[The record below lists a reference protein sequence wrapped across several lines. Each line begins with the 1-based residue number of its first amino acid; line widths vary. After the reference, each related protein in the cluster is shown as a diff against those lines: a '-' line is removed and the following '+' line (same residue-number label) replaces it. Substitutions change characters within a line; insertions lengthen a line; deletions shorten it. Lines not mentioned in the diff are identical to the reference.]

1 MSYLIQI
8 NEKSNTILHPDAV
21 KLFPGFNVLSADEI
35 LFIVLAY
42 DYCSPY
48 SGFIE
53 DDRIRRASMHVWTD
67 DTGSLILS
75 KQKIKNAI
83 EAYKGLQYNPKI
95 ELSKSYQKKIDDLTS
110 AMDGI
115 TSPDLIKKTLESI
128 NLLRK
133 SVRELEQEVLAVYED
148 EGKMVGGGER
158 SFLENMHKNR
168 ELYKKVIQKK

>member
-1 MSYLIQI
+1 MSYLIHI

-21 KLFPGFNVLSADEI
+21 KLFPGFNVLSQDEI

-48 SGFIE
+48 SGFTE
-53 DDRIRRASMHVWTD
+53 DDRLRKASLHVWSD
-67 DTGSLILS
+67 NRIELLS

-95 ELSKSYQKKIDDLTS
+95 ELNRAYQRKIDELILAMEGVIS
-110 AMDGI
+110 A
-115 TSPDLIKKTLESI
+115 DLIKKTMESI
-128 NLLRK
+128 KLLRT
-133 SVRELEQEVLAVYED
+133 SIRELEQEVLAVYEE

-168 ELYKKVIQKK
+168 DLYKKIVQKK

>member
-8 NEKSNTILHPDAV
+8 NEKLKSVIHPDAV

-35 LFIVLAY
+35 LFIVLVY

-48 SGFIE
+48 AAFTE
-53 DDRIRRASMHVWTD
+53 DERLRRASLHVWSD
-67 DTGSLILS
+67 NNVDLIQ

-95 ELSKSYQKKIDDLTS
+95 ELSKAYQRKIDQLTAGLEDLT
-110 AMDGI
+110 A
-115 TSPDLIKKTLESI
+115 PDQIKKTLDSI
-128 NLLRK
+128 NLLRA
-133 SVRELEQEVLAVYED
+133 SVRELEQEVLAVYEE

-168 ELYKKVIQKK
+168 ELYKKVTQKK

>member
-1 MSYLIQI
+1 MSYLISI
-8 NEKSNTILHPDAV
+8 NEKANTILHPDAV
-21 KLFPGFNVLSADEI
+21 KLFPGFNVLSQEEI

-48 SGFIE
+48 SGFVE
-53 DDRIRRASMHVWTD
+53 ADRIRRSSMHVWTD
-67 DTGSLILS
+67 DTGSLILP
-75 KQKIKNAI
+75 KQKIKNAV

-95 ELSKSYQKKIDDLTS
+95 ELAKAYQRKIEELTGDIEGVGG
-110 AMDGI
+110 AD
-115 TSPDLIKKTLESI
+115 IKKTLDSI

-133 SVRELEQEVLAVYED
+133 SIRELEQEVLAVYEE

-168 ELYKKVIQKK
+168 DLYKKVIQKR

>member
-1 MSYLIQI
+1 MSYLIHI
-8 NEKSNTILHPDAV
+8 NEKSNTLLHPDAV
-21 KLFPGFNVLSADEI
+21 KLFPGFNVLSNEEV

-42 DYCSPY
+42 DYCSPFA
-48 SGFIE
+48 GFTE
-53 DDRIRRASMHVWTD
+53 DERLRRASLHIWAD
-67 DTGSLILS
+67 NKLDLIG

-95 ELSKSYQKKIDDLTS
+95 ELSRSYQKKIDELNG
-110 AMDGI
+110 AMAGV
-115 TSPDLIKKTLESI
+115 TSPDLIKKTIESI

-133 SVRELEQEVLAVYED
+133 SIRELEQEVLSVYEE

-168 ELYKKVIQKK
+168 ELYKKVVQKR